1 MPKIDGES
9 LSQVQATLENYE
21 EAVNATLMTEQSKKT
36 YLLHAKNFVRWL
48 DDDFEPGATLRQTN
62 RGAPLG

>member
-1 MPKIDGES
+1 MPKISGES
-9 LSQVQATLENYE
+9 LSQVQAALENYE

-36 YLLHAKNFVRWL
+36 YLLHSKNFVRWL

-62 RGAPLG
+62 RDAPLG